1 VFVWFPRVRPFYN
14 LSEVVMDGEVNCD
27 SSFAG
32 REERCT
38 MMEVKATVAPILLK
52 IFIRDMPVHS
62 NTIECCSA

>member
-32 REERCT
+32 REERW
-38 MMEVKATVAPILLK
+38 ARLAIN
-52 IFIRDMPVHS
+52 RSMP
-62 NTIECCSA
+62 